1 MQVGQLERP
10 SVRAFSVNT
19 VTGFLANNFLGPVY
33 LFLSRVLTQK
43 NRSCLGSTRLDCFQ
57 DMLFPR
63 RPVTH
68 RKNNRM
74 PNA

>member
-1 MQVGQLERP
+1 MQVGQMERP
-10 SVRAFSVNT
+10 SIRAFSGNT
-19 VTGFLANNFLGPVY
+19 AEVLLAKNARGPVS
-33 LFLSRVLTQK
+33 LFLSPVLTQK
-43 NRSCLGSTRLDCFQ
+43 NPRRLGSTRLDCLQ

-74 PNA
+74 PYA

>member
-33 LFLSRVLTQK
+33 LFPSRVLTQK
-43 NRSCLGSTRLDCFQ
+43 NPSWLGSTRLDCFQ

-63 RPVTH
+63 RPVTD
-68 RKNNRM
+68 RENNRM
-74 PNA
+74 PYA